1 MDLDTLKQFG
11 NVPVSTGELKTLLT
25 DYRSPEMKI
34 HSLEREGVLISLKR
48 GLYLVSPRISGKPP
62 MPELNANRLYGP
74 SYVSL
79 HYALRRYGLIP
90 EEVYRVTS
98 ITTRHTRQFENPLG
112 VFSYRGVRADYFFIG
127 LTQGEEEGTR
137 FIMASPEK
145 SLCDTILQTPYLPS
159 RSVRGLEV
167 FLEEDLR
174 LDMDMLPDFDLSIVE
189 QCAAVGCKENLFL
202 NLITV
207 IKRFK
212 K

>member
-1 MDLDTLKQFG
+1 MDLDTLKQFR

-48 GLYLVSPRISGKPP
+48 GLYLVSPRISGKSP

-98 ITTRHTRQFENPLG
+98 MTTRHTRQFENPLG
-112 VFSYRGVRADYFFIG
+112 VFSYRGVKTDYFSIG
-127 LTQGEEEGTR
+127 LAQREEEGTR
-137 FIMASPEK
+137 FIMATPEK
-145 SLCDTILQTPYLPS
+145 SLCDTILETSYLPS

-174 LDMDMLPDFDLSIVE
+174 LDMDALKDFDLDVVE
-189 QCAAVGCKENLFL
+189 RCAAVGNKKDLFR
-202 NLITV
+202 NLIIL
-207 IKRFK
+207 IKKLK